1 MASSAARACLFSHI
15 ERQYCRFARDR
26 RFLVIAVT
34 ATTDTVFRELF
45 DAESAYV
52 YGSLRRLGVRGRDLE
67 DLTQEVFLSVY
78 QRLDV
83 YDRSRPIRPWLF
95 AFVYRVVCGHRRQL
109 VRHRADLLDEEPLSC
124 TGNPEEEITRAEATK
139 RLSDAL
145 ESLSPELRAV
155 FVMHELDEFTGP
167 EIADVI
173 EVPLNTVYSR
183 IRLARRAIEAAL
195 DDDDDAGGAS

>member
-1 MASSAARACLFSHI
+1 MTVLPQS
-15 ERQYCRFARDR
+15 
-26 RFLVIAVT
+26 
-34 ATTDTVFRELF
+34 TTDTVFRELF
-45 DAESAYV
+45 EAQSAYV

-124 TGNPEEEITRAEATK
+124 AENPEEEIARAEATR

-145 ESLSPELRAV
+145 ENLSPELRAV

-167 EIADVI
+167 EIAEVI

-183 IRLARRAIEAAL
+183 IRLARRAIEAVI
-195 DDDDDAGGAS
+195 DDDNAGGAS